1 MGRRRLFFNKSY
13 LGFAIEASVAEAFK
27 RRCEELGIDYSQV
40 LREFVHS
47 FINARPVEEKRILK
61 FDINLNIEVVERIE
75 QKERKAALEYIRQ
88 LETQEFR
95 EKLSLWKAEITRTR
109 NSLDCYNIKRSVIT
123 WLKKLKDIDNETLE
137 QAKAVIELCEKRLE
151 QLRRL

>member
-75 QKERKAALEYIRQ
+75 QKERRLALQYVRQ
-88 LETQEFR
+88 LELQEFR
-95 EKLSLWKAEITRTR
+95 EKLSIWRQTAIKTRS
-109 NSLDCYNIKRSVIT
+109 SLELYEIKRSIIT
-123 WLKKLKDIDNETLE
+123 WLKKLKDVDNETLE
-137 QAKAVIELCEKRLE
+137 QAKAVIELCESRLE